1 LTRRLRVG
9 WQDGGVAVALA
20 LLTSVAYGLSNYV
33 GPRLARDAPL
43 YLLLVVGQSCSLV
56 LAAVVVA
63 GQGVPLPTGGDVGFA
78 LLAGLGNAGGLVLLY
93 RAAEVGPLSV
103 IMPIGALGAAVPV
116 VVGVAGGEGLTVMK
130 AAGMALALTG
140 VVLVARRPPGGRPA
154 ADVAAAAPHP
164 DAPPAD
170 GGHRRAVVLAALSAL
185 CFGTFL
191 AAMGPAAEDSAGWAV
206 LISRASLLV
215 VLLFFAVR
223 LGALRGVT
231 ARRLP
236 LLTVPGLLLFAGT
249 LAYAAATRQGD
260 LSVVS
265 VLSSLFPV
273 VTVALALGLDRERLG
288 GTQALGVAGTI
299 AGVVLLSAR

>member
-1 LTRRLRVG
+1 M
-9 WQDGGVAVALA
+9 AVALA

-43 YLLLVVGQSCSLV
+43 YLLLIVGQSCSLV

-63 GQGVPLPTGGDVGFA
+63 GQGVPLPAGEDLRFA
-78 LLAGLGNAGGLVLLY
+78 LLAGLGNAGGLVFLY

-116 VVGVAGGEGLTVMK
+116 VVGLAGGDGLTVMK
-130 AAGMALALTG
+130 AAGMAMALGG
-140 VVLVARRPPGGRPA
+140 VVLVARQPVGGQA
-154 ADVAAAAPHP
+154 AVPAAAPH
-164 DAPPAD
+164 
-170 GGHRRAVVLAALSAL
+170 RRAVILAALSAL

-191 AAMGPAAEDSAGWAV
+191 AAMGPASKDSAGWAV
-206 LISRASLLV
+206 LVSRASLLV
-215 VLLFFAVR
+215 LLVAFAMR

-231 ARRLP
+231 VRRLP
-236 LLTVPGLLLFAGT
+236 LLTVPGLLLFTGT
-249 LAYAAATRQGD
+249 LAYAAATREGD

-265 VLSSLFPV
+265 VLGSLFPV
-273 VTVALALGLDRERLG
+273 VTVALAVGLDRERLSA
-288 GTQALGVAGTI
+288 TQALGVAGTI